1 MKIKI
6 YNNNGK
12 VMINFNGKDEEIS
25 FNILDALIEEFIK
38 IDMTKDIEYECDE
51 SDELLKNYKNLIVEL
66 SKEVAKDDFKNAY
79 DSLIKENITNEE
91 IEKILEEK

>member
-6 YNNNGK
+6 YNNNEK
-12 VMINFNGKDEEIS
+12 IMINFNGKDEEIS

-38 IDMTKDIEYECDE
+38 IDTTKDIEYEYDE

-66 SKEVAKDDFKNAY
+66 SKEVEKDDFKNAY

>member
-6 YNNNGK
+6 YNNNEK
-12 VMINFNGKDEEIS
+12 IMINFNGKDEEIS

-38 IDMTKDIEYECDE
+38 IDTTKDIEYECDE
-51 SDELLKNYKNLIVEL
+51 RDELLKNYKNLIVEL

-79 DSLIKENITNEE
+79 DSLIKENITNEK

>member
-6 YNNNGK
+6 YNNNEK
-12 VMINFNGKDEEIS
+12 IMINFNGKDEEIS

-38 IDMTKDIEYECDE
+38 IDTTKDIEYECDE

>member
-6 YNNNGK
+6 YNNNEK
-12 VMINFNGKDEEIS
+12 IMINFNGKDEEIS

-38 IDMTKDIEYECDE
+38 IDTTKDIEYECDE

-91 IEKILEEK
+91 IEKILKEK

>member
-6 YNNNGK
+6 YNNNEK
-12 VMINFNGKDEEIS
+12 IMINFNGKDEEIS

-38 IDMTKDIEYECDE
+38 IDTTKDIEYECDE

-66 SKEVAKDDFKNAY
+66 SKEVEKDDFKNAY
-79 DSLIKENITNEE
+79 GSLIKENITNEE